1 MYCDNTSIRL
11 NSPQKS
17 IIMLTNIT
25 IRFKKN
31 VLTPKTKTKLKILM
45 INRFRKIVA
54 QTIYILIEFFLFCT
68 KKKIKIISLLY
79 NI

>member
-54 QTIYILIEFFLFCT
+54 
-68 KKKIKIISLLY
+68 
-79 NI
+79 